1 MVSCRHCGVANTA
14 TSKFCSQCGWAIDAA
29 DAQSASAVIASEV
42 AEGQRLFGE
51 NRHAEAL
58 AVAEQVLLSDPDNV
72 PALALK
78 GDCLERNGDI
88 EGALAA
94 YENVVTLKPD
104 SPLDRIRVAQL
115 RRMASAPALAVPE
128 APSRRTSLLA
138 GVAAFVLLT
147 ATGSAIVLANKK
159 EKTVADVKPAAPEV
173 SSVPFS
179 NPAPVPTQSKP
190 LVKTPEQVQQQPGA
204 NTAQTPTSDPSNRQ
218 ENGNSPSNTTKVATS
233 RPVPFGG
240 TLPDGNGMNG
250 YRPVSPNVPDHL
262 DTPTKTTI
270 TNSDPDPVPER
281 TAEKPK
287 EDKNERSPIIDIHP
301 SEPEQ
306 KSVGGSQTRDGNE
319 STALIRVA
327 RQYFLAGDYDK
338 AAKSYERA
346 IKLGASSASANHR
359 LAQCYLNLRRR
370 PEALGAYQRALSAY
384 QRMEEQGVG
393 DKRLIDTYIEEC
405 RQAIKLLQ

>member
-1 MVSCRHCGVANTA
+1 M
-14 TSKFCSQCGWAIDAA
+14 
-29 DAQSASAVIASEV
+29 
-42 AEGQRLFGE
+42 
-51 NRHAEAL
+51 
-58 AVAEQVLLSDPDNV
+58 
-72 PALALK
+72 
-78 GDCLERNGDI
+78 
-88 EGALAA
+88 
-94 YENVVTLKPD
+94 
-104 SPLDRIRVAQL
+104 
-115 RRMASAPALAVPE
+115 
-128 APSRRTSLLA
+128 LA

-159 EKTVADVKPAAPEV
+159 DKTVADVKPTQSDV

-179 NPAPVPTQSKP
+179 NPAPVPTNSKP
-190 LVKTPEQVQQQPGA
+190 LVKTPDQSQPQQGTDQGTNIEP
-204 NTAQTPTSDPSNRQ
+204 NNRQ
-218 ENGNSPSNTTKVATS
+218 ESGNGQSNTSKVATS
-233 RPVPFGG
+233 RPVPFGNA
-240 TLPDGNGMNG
+240 LPDGNSMNG
-250 YRPVSPNVPDHL
+250 YRPVSPNVPDRL
-262 DTPTKTTI
+262 DTPTKTAI
-270 TNSDPDPVPER
+270 TSNDPDPEPEKA
-281 TAEKPK
+281 TEKPK
-287 EDKNERSPIIDIHP
+287 DDKNERSPIIDIHP

-370 PEALGAYQRALSAY
+370 PEALGAYQRALTAY